1 MRDNAMAWPTVAPSP
16 CLLPF
21 QHGGISVKI
30 VGHGGTRGTRG
41 TIMHRAHPH
50 HFDEHRTMPQ
60 PDLANLAAVLAE
72 PSRAVMLAALMDGR
86 ALTATELAATA
97 QVSAPTASSHLAR
110 LTGAGL
116 LTMIKQGRH
125 RYFRIANE
133 AVAQLAETLMAIA
146 AGNPPPAPRTGPSD
160 QALRR
165 ARVCYDHLAG
175 ELGVQLLDGLLAAG
189 HLSERDGTLSLLP
202 AGERWCVE
210 FGIDLPALRRAR
222 RTLCRACLDWSE
234 RRTHLSGAIGAAIMD
249 RMLARGWV
257 RRQSQGRALVIS
269 PAGVRFIQQ
278 LSSEG
283 RAGSTWG
290 EGERVR

>member
-1 MRDNAMAWPTVAPSP
+1 
-16 CLLPF
+16 
-21 QHGGISVKI
+21 
-30 VGHGGTRGTRG
+30 
-41 TIMHRAHPH
+41 
-50 HFDEHRTMPQ
+50 MPQ

-146 AGNPPPAPRTGPSD
+146 AGNPPPARRTGPSD

-189 HLSERDGTLSLLP
+189 HLSDRDGTLALLP
-202 AGERWCVE
+202 AGKHWCVG
-210 FGIDLPALRRAR
+210 FGIDLAALRRTR
-222 RTLCRACLDWSE
+222 RPLCRACLDWSE
-234 RRTHLSGAIGAAIMD
+234 RRTHLSGALGAAILD

-257 RRQSQGRALVIS
+257 RRQSQGRTLVVS

-278 LSSEG
+278 LSSMG
-283 RAGSTWG
+283 RAGSAWG
-290 EGERVR
+290 EGERVRNA

>member
-1 MRDNAMAWPTVAPSP
+1 MRNNAMAWPAVAPSP

-60 PDLANLAAVLAE
+60 PDLANIAAVLAD
-72 PSRAVMLAALMDGR
+72 PSRATMLTALMDGR
-86 ALTATELAATA
+86 ALTATELAAAA

-110 LTGAGL
+110 LTTSGL

-133 AVAQLAETLMAIA
+133 AIAHVAETLMLIA
-146 AGNPPPAPRTGPSD
+146 TENPTPAPRTGPSD

-175 ELGVQLLDGLLAAG
+175 ELGVRLLDGLLTAG
-189 HLSERDGTLSLLP
+189 RLSERDGTLALLP
-202 AGERWCVE
+202 AGEHWCVG
-210 FGIDLPALRRAR
+210 FGIDVAALRRTR
-222 RTLCRACLDWSE
+222 RPLCRACLDWSE
-234 RRTHLSGAIGAAIMD
+234 RRAHLSGALGAAILEQMF
-249 RMLARGWV
+249 ARGWV
-257 RRQSQGRALVIS
+257 RRQSLGRALVVS

-278 LSSEG
+278 L
-283 RAGSTWG
+283 
-290 EGERVR
+290 